1 MASKKDNNETLYRT
15 SDIYYAA
22 FLCAIDITLESTEQE
37 TTESG
42 HRKIIFVFRVPIADL
57 HRLKTSFFGGTA
69 TVKVQKFVQALRNLK
84 SLCYT

>member
-1 MASKKDNNETLYRT
+1 MTPKNDENLTLYRT

-22 FLCAIDITLESTEQE
+22 FLCAIDINLESTEQE
-37 TTESG
+37 ETSDG
-42 HRKIIFVFRVPIADL
+42 HKKIIFVFKVPRKDL

>member
-1 MASKKDNNETLYRT
+1 MTDDKEYTHYST
-15 SDIYYAA
+15 SDIYFASY
-22 FLCAIDITLESTEQE
+22 LCAIDITLESTEQE
-37 TTESG
+37 KTEDG
-42 HRKIIFVFRVPIADL
+42 HKKIIFVFKVPKKDL